1 MQNFTSILIYRID
14 WHPLNLLN
22 DFLFYFFSR
31 LRFWEIV
38 NWKTFVEFLPSSMHT
53 VIQQTDTAL
62 HIRHR
67 IHIPIRC
74 GSSSSRRAQSLTI
87 WIFTFGPVYRDK
99 VLYCSP
105 STLTFS
111 FSMYLLLFFFFFKK
125 ENKSC
130 VRFCWI
136 SFWLLS
142 CLSMRHVNGNG
153 TFHFWPGHDD
163 YFKFFFLVYDFTE
176 VLFVCSSSHSRV
188 YYFYNL
194 LFFLLFLETTIFVYY
209 IVGVQSRPAV
219 ATPSVVAAICLLYI
233 LY

>member
-1 MQNFTSILIYRID
+1 MNEFYGISFQKTETSSRNNFLDFSRWLIRLVSINFTRVVLNAKFYIYSD
-14 WHPLNLLN
+14 LSHWLTSLNLLN

-111 FSMYLLLFFFFFKK
+111 FSMYLLLF
-125 ENKSC
+125 
-130 VRFCWI
+130 
-136 SFWLLS
+136 
-142 CLSMRHVNGNG
+142 
-153 TFHFWPGHDD
+153 
-163 YFKFFFLVYDFTE
+163 
-176 VLFVCSSSHSRV
+176 
-188 YYFYNL
+188 
-194 LFFLLFLETTIFVYY
+194 LFFL
-209 IVGVQSRPAV
+209 
-219 ATPSVVAAICLLYI
+219 
-233 LY
+233 